1 MFFRNTICSKCDHKY
16 DSALEFCPICDEN
29 NPSREFNH
37 LKTKTT
43 WLPLS
48 TQIILFL
55 TGSFGFLLASLILS
69 PLALGIKNE
78 VKQNMFLNV
87 GGYLLIFMALI
98 LILLPYLKY
107 LIKPFTNYKNIIF
120 GFLIGVGLILITTI
134 IGNIISW
141 LYPSYGN
148 STNEATLEMLYD
160 YYPLE
165 ALVVF
170 SFVGPICEEIT
181 YRLGLFSFLRRKN
194 VILAYILTAVI
205 FALIHFSPTK
215 ETLINELL
223 NLITYLSAGVI
234 LSLTYDKLSFAGSLT
249 AHITNNFITM
259 MIILIAK

>member
-16 DSALEFCPICDEN
+16 DSALEFCPFCDEN
-29 NPSREFNH
+29 NSSREFDN

-69 PLALGIKNE
+69 PFALTIKNE

-87 GGYLLIFMALI
+87 GGYLLIFIALT

-107 LIKPFTNYKNIIF
+107 LIKPFRNYKNYIF
-120 GFLIGVGLILITTI
+120 GFLVGIGLIGVTII
-134 IGNIISW
+134 IGNLISW
-141 LYPSYGN
+141 LYPSYGH
-148 STNEATLEMLYD
+148 SANEATLEMLYD

-165 ALVVF
+165 ALIVF
-170 SFVGPICEEIT
+170 SFIGPICEEIT

-194 VILAYILTAVI
+194 AILAYILTAVI
-205 FALIHFSPTK
+205 FGLIHFSPTK
-215 ETLINELL
+215 ETLVNELL

-234 LSLTYDKLSFAGSLT
+234 LSLTYDKLSFVGSLT
-249 AHITNNFITM
+249 AHITNNFVTM
-259 MIILIAK
+259 MIMLITQ